1 MGRLQYQAPPG
12 ANYSL
17 ARLIAGETDSY
28 ERSIAELI
36 DQRSEQTQRIPG
48 AAWLPSGRFA
58 RALGIETASAG
69 GNLVSN
75 GLEAV
80 AAAARPPL
88 LLERLGASRL
98 EINASGP
105 VSLPSWEPGSG
116 AWLAEGNTAPQQAS
130 TVRSVTASGRMAAAR
145 IAVSR
150 RLLLNASELESAL
163 LAEVSSA
170 VADLIE
176 SGFIAGS
183 GSSNQPLGL
192 LNTPGTGS
200 QPFAGSVP
208 TYAELMGMVE
218 LAGDADADLSRCV
231 FLLHP
236 STLSDLLTAQISA
249 NGGEVVVSY
258 SEGLHRIA
266 GFPVYAS
273 RHVAEGKA
281 LFLDPSVLRCVY
293 WGSAQIIS
301 DRTSGGKNLSGAM
314 ELIIFNLCDLAVI
327 YPAHVVVGGGGA

>member
-1 MGRLQYQAPPG
+1 MGRLQFQAPAG

-17 ARLIAGETDSY
+17 ARLIAGEADSY

-36 DQRSEQTQRIPG
+36 DQRSEPTQRVPG
-48 AAWLPSGRFA
+48 AEWLPSGRFA
-58 RALGIETASAG
+58 RALGIDTATAG

-88 LLERLGASRL
+88 LLERLGAQRL
-98 EINASGP
+98 EINATGP
-105 VSLPSWEPGSG
+105 VSLPSWEPGTG
-116 AWLAEGNTAPQQAS
+116 GWIAEGSNAPQLAS

-163 LAEVSSA
+163 LAEVSAA
-170 VADLIE
+170 VADLLE
-176 SGFIAGS
+176 AGFIAGS
-183 GSSNQPLGL
+183 GSQNEPLGL
-192 LNTPGTGS
+192 LSTPGTGS
-200 QPFAGSVP
+200 QPFAGSIP
-208 TYAELMGMVE
+208 TYSELMGMVE
-218 LAGDADADLSRCV
+218 LAGDADADLRRCV

-236 STLSDLLTAQISA
+236 STLADLLKAQIDA
-249 NGGEVVVSY
+249 DGGEVVVNY

-266 GFPVYAS
+266 GFPVYAT
-273 RHVAEGKA
+273 RHVPESRG

-293 WGSAQIIS
+293 WSSPQILTDRIS
-301 DRTSGGKNLSGAM
+301 NGKSISGAA
-314 ELIIFNLCDLAVI
+314 ELIVFNLADLAVI
-327 YPAHVVVGGGGA
+327 YPAHVVVGGGA

>member
-1 MGRLQYQAPPG
+1 MGRLQYQAPAG
-12 ANYSL
+12 AAYSL
-17 ARLIAGETDSY
+17 ARLIAGEADSY

-36 DQRSEQTQRIPG
+36 DQRSEPTQRQPG
-48 AAWLPSGRFA
+48 AEWLPSGRFA
-58 RALGIETASAG
+58 RALGIGTAAAG

-105 VSLPSWEPGSG
+105 VSLPSWEPGTG
-116 AWLAEGNTAPQQAS
+116 GWIAEGSNAPQLNTS
-130 TVRSVTASGRMAAAR
+130 VRSVTASGRMAAAR

-163 LAEVSSA
+163 LAEVSAA
-170 VADLIE
+170 VADLLE
-176 SGFIAGS
+176 AGFIAGS
-183 GSSNQPLGL
+183 GSQNEPLGL
-192 LNTPGTGS
+192 LSTPGTGS
-200 QPFAGSVP
+200 QPFAGSAP
-208 TYAELMGMVE
+208 SYSELMGMVE

-236 STLSDLLTAQISA
+236 STLADLLKAQIDA
-249 NGGEVVVSY
+249 DGGEVVVNY

-266 GFPVYAS
+266 GFAVYAT
-273 RHVAEGKA
+273 RHVPEGQA

-293 WGSAQIIS
+293 WSSPQILTDRIS
-301 DRTSGGKNLSGAM
+301 NGKSISGAA
-314 ELIIFNLCDLAVI
+314 ELLIFNLADLAVI
-327 YPAHVVVGGGGA
+327 YPAHVVVGGGA